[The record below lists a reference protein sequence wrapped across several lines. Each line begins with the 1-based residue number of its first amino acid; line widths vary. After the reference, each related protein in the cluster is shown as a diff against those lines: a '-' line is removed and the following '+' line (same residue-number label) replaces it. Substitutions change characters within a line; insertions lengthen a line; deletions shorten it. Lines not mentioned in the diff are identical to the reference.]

1 MPPQLVP
8 VATWRRHPSHRPDAA
23 RRPRRDAGRA
33 DPAVPRLRER
43 RGRALRRH
51 ETPPEIAN
59 AICAS
64 IDLQSGAPREQ
75 PLYDEM
81 VETLAES
88 YRRHAGSEPPDGYA
102 EPTAQPLHPSQR
114 RAPRAPAGAGSAAN
128 LETHFLAGL
137 PLRPG
142 THAAEER
149 ARRATPERRAD
160 AQTSGATEQHGGHG
174 THRAPPHGATR
185 CPLRCA
191 RHAPLNARPQRS
203 RLTHAPS
210 SPALDAERRPGRL
223 HTAARHPPASA
234 PPRPHGATGTQA

>member
-81 VETLAES
+81 VETLAEELPPPRRQRAS
-88 YRRHAGSEPPDGYA
+88 RRLRRAHGATPPPLTAPRAESPSGGRQRGQPRDPLPRRPAATTRHARGRGAGAPGDA
-102 EPTAQPLHPSQR
+102 
-114 RAPRAPAGAGSAAN
+114 RAPRRRPD
-128 LETHFLAGL
+128 
-137 PLRPG
+137 LRG
-142 THAAEER
+142 
-149 ARRATPERRAD
+149 
-160 AQTSGATEQHGGHG
+160 
-174 THRAPPHGATR
+174 HGATR
-185 CPLRCA
+185 RA
-191 RHAPLNARPQRS
+191 RYA
-203 RLTHAPS
+203 
-210 SPALDAERRPGRL
+210 
-223 HTAARHPPASA
+223 
-234 PPRPHGATGTQA
+234 PRPSTRCHTLPRHTRGTHRSTRGPREAV